1 MHSLQYQDKHKRTKS
16 PVMLFFLKHKTFRVV
31 NAEITVHVLNVNN
44 QKLKETRLRCAH
56 VMTNSKMDD

>member
-1 MHSLQYQDKHKRTKS
+1 
-16 PVMLFFLKHKTFRVV
+16 MLFFHKHKTFCVV

-44 QKLKETRLRCAH
+44 QELKETRLRCADCAH